1 METSHRTK
9 SSVNAKIIRM
19 LSGFSSLWSAS
30 GSQKTER
37 KTQIENFILREMAKL
52 IRESDGEGESG
63 ARAEAI
69 QWKEDRT
76 FDKVISNRP
85 VVGCSMLVGSVTAR
99 SYSDRDWWMTTRVT
113 EILEEKE
120 EDGVLYVRFK
130 TGNSIYEFWS

>member
-1 METSHRTK
+1 MSHRTK
-9 SSVNAKIIRM
+9 SSANAKIMRM
-19 LSGFSSLWSAS
+19 LSGFRSHWNPS
-30 GSQKTER
+30 GSQKTEHKIR
-37 KTQIENFILREMAKL
+37 IVNFILREMAKL

-63 ARAEAI
+63 MRSEAI
-69 QWKEDRT
+69 QWNEDGT

-99 SYSDRDWWMTTRVT
+99 SYSNRDWWLTTKVT

-130 TGNSIYEFWS
+130 TGNSIYGFWS